1 MTVGAVRLS
10 PGDAPELF
18 AAILR
23 SQALHLP
30 WVLPPASEDELRA
43 SLAQPADARVGYGVR
58 TDAGGL
64 AGVVNLTAIIR
75 GPFQSCFL
83 SYYAL
88 APFEGRGLMRAGL
101 AAVLDLAFGE
111 HALHRVEANVQPGN
125 VRSVRLVQSLGFR
138 LEGHSPRYLR
148 IGSEWRDHDH
158 YALTA
163 EERPTA
169 GAS

>member
-1 MTVGAVRLS
+1 MTVSLVRLG

-18 AAILR
+18 AAIMR

-30 WVLPPASEDELRA
+30 WVPPPASEDGLRA
-43 SLAQPADARVGYGVR
+43 SLAQPADARIGYGVR
-58 TDAGGL
+58 TSAGDL
-64 AGVVNLTAIIR
+64 AGVVNLTAIVR

-88 APFEGRGLMRAGL
+88 TPFEGRGLMRAGL
-101 AAVLDLAFGE
+101 TAGLDLAFGE
-111 HALHRVEANVQPGN
+111 HTLHRVEANVQPGN
-125 VRSVRLVQSLGFR
+125 ARSARLVRKLGFR

-148 IGSEWRDHDH
+148 IGGEWRDHDH

-163 EERPTA
+163 EEWPSA
-169 GAS
+169 GG